1 MHYFMYTYF
10 FFFIGDEDIVY
21 LYSKWLEHKGKISQS
36 MEVRDQF
43 VRTNLNKLTTCGNII
58 MTYILENKHDLE
70 DTIIT
75 TNVIDDLF
83 ADTDD
88 KVMEVDEIMD
98 PADDDIFNDLFLD

>member
-1 MHYFMYTYF
+1 M
-10 FFFIGDEDIVY
+10 D
-21 LYSKWLEHKGKISQS
+21 
-36 MEVRDQF
+36 VRSQF
-43 VRTNLNKLTTCGNII
+43 VRKNLNKLITCDTDII

-70 DTIIT
+70 DKFIS

-83 ADTDD
+83 ADTEE